1 MALVLRTVREALP
14 FANRADCK
22 IQSPQ
27 HGLKALV
34 TTELTGPRKN
44 GHARTPGAVNQGT
57 DATSGDNGSLAEATA
72 IARIQIDTSR
82 EQTNRIKAE
91 IAELDKL
98 ALGLTRLMMDPNIKA
113 AAKPVVVRQ
122 MEEIGPKREK
132 LQAAL
137 DQVAEGSRQSA
148 ELLVESSLEA
158 FRDAKLGFAESA
170 SDQQFKRVGLR
181 FATYGILPRRWF
193 TAGCSEK

>member
-1 MALVLRTVREALP
+1 M
-14 FANRADCK
+14 
-22 IQSPQ
+22 
-27 HGLKALV
+27 
-34 TTELTGPRKN
+34 
-44 GHARTPGAVNQGT
+44 NQGT
-57 DATSGDNGSLAEATA
+57 DATSGGNGPLADATA
-72 IARIQIDTSR
+72 IARKQIDTSR

-98 ALGLTRLMMDPNIKA
+98 ALGLTRLMMDPNITA

-158 FRDAKLGFAESA
+158 FRDAKLAFAESA
-170 SDQQFKRVGLR
+170 SDQQSKRVGLR
-181 FATYGILPRRWF
+181 FASYGISPRRWL